1 MTDIDSSR
9 RKFLISSAAGLSGLV
24 IAQSSLAGTVTNLL
38 DIHIVENGV
47 HPSGIGENTLALVA
61 PAVCNAIQNLT
72 GKRLRSLPL
81 KHHLPLV

>member
-1 MTDIDSSR
+1 MD
-9 RKFLISSAAGLSGLV
+9 LPE
-24 IAQSSLAGTVTNLL
+24 L